1 MSRLHPSGSGEAS
14 PGRLPSGFGGQ
25 DSGARPSANDG
36 AAAQDER
43 VRAVVDMGFTERQAR
58 FLVLVMRHAGVCL
71 PRQYA
76 GFGGIANGGRKCNAF
91 FARLLRRGLA
101 TAIPCVHNRARLY
114 HVQARGLY
122 AAIGEGSSRYR
133 RPVPAGRT
141 AERLMLLDAVLTTPD
156 LDWLTTAADK
166 RAYLARLTAS
176 APPEPAADPPAD
188 PPSREVRDLPGTLL
202 IGIDGNGRIVLLYLA
217 TDPWTERFR
226 TFLLGHAQLLRV
238 APAWTIR
245 LAFPHPLE
253 HFYSACQAVIHEELE
268 SPLHPAT
275 VSELQWFFEHR
286 RQSEAGEPLHPMTK
300 GFLNV
305 GYKVFG
311 EPRFSAMYHRWQRY
325 GNIVFEGI
333 SSPTIAEAI
342 DAGRGTVECLVL
354 THAYRHLSPLV
365 AEAPSAPARVGE
377 GLRREPHPQKMRPH
391 ALNPRPQPPA
401 EEMLSIREQCERD
414 WHRLNEFHKAQK
426 AQGVTS

>member
-1 MSRLHPSGSGEAS
+1 
-14 PGRLPSGFGGQ
+14 
-25 DSGARPSANDG
+25 
-36 AAAQDER
+36 
-43 VRAVVDMGFTERQAR
+43 MGFTDRQAR
-58 FLVLVMRHAGVCL
+58 FLVLVMRHSGLCL

-76 GFGGIANGGRKCNAF
+76 GFAGIANGGRKCNAF
-91 FARLLRRGLA
+91 FARLVRRGLA
-101 TAIPCVHNRARLY
+101 TAIPCVHNRARLH
-114 HVQARGLY
+114 HVHARGLY

-141 AERLMLLDAVLTTPD
+141 VERLMLLDAVLSTPD
-156 LDWLTTAADK
+156 LDWLTTAADE
-166 RAYLARLTAS
+166 RACLARLTAS

-188 PPSREVRDLPGTLL
+188 PPPRDARDLPGTLP

-226 TFLLGHAQLLRV
+226 TFLLAHAKLLRI

-268 SPLHPAT
+268 SALHPAT
-275 VSELQWFFEHR
+275 VGELQWFFEHR

-305 GYKVFG
+305 GYKVFN

-325 GNIVFEGI
+325 GNTVFEGI

-354 THAYRHLSPLV
+354 RQAYRHLSPLV
-365 AEAPSAPARVGE
+365 TSAPSRPARVAE
-377 GLRREPHPQKMRPH
+377 GLRRGPHPQNTRPH
-391 ALNPRPQPPA
+391 VLNPRPQPPA
-401 EEMLSIREQCERD
+401 KETLSIREQCERD
-414 WHRLNEFHKAQK
+414 WHRLNEFYKAQK
-426 AQGVTS
+426 AQGVAP

>member
-1 MSRLHPSGSGEAS
+1 MTRLRPSGLDEAT
-14 PGRLPSGFGGQ
+14 
-25 DSGARPSANDG
+25 
-36 AAAQDER
+36 DER
-43 VRAVVDMGFTERQAR
+43 VRAVADMGFTERQAR
-58 FLVLVMRHAGVCL
+58 FLALVIRHAGVCL

-76 GFGGIANGGRKCNAF
+76 GFAGIANGGRKCNAF
-91 FARLLRRGLA
+91 FGRLVGRGLA
-101 TAIPCVHNRARLY
+101 AAIPCVHNRARLY
-114 HVQARGLY
+114 HVHARGLY

-156 LDWLTTAADK
+156 LAWLTTAAEK
-166 RAYLARLTAS
+166 RAYLTRLTRS
-176 APPEPAADPPAD
+176 TPEPASD
-188 PPSREVRDLPGTLL
+188 PPSNQPPATVRDLPGTLP

-217 TDPWTERFR
+217 TDPWTDRFR
-226 TFLLGHAQLLRV
+226 TFLQRHARLLSV
-238 APAWTIR
+238 APTWTIR

-253 HFYSACQAVIHEELE
+253 HFYSTCQSVIHEEFE

-275 VSELQWFFEHR
+275 IGELQWFFEHR

-311 EPRFSAMYHRWQRY
+311 TPRFTEMYHRWRRH
-325 GNIVFEGI
+325 GDAVFGGI
-333 SSPTIAEAI
+333 SSPTIAEAME
-342 DAGRGTVECLVL
+342 AGRGTVECLVL

-365 AEAPSAPARVGE
+365 AEAASTPVHIGE
-377 GLRREPHPQKMRPH
+377 GLRREPHPGKMRPH
-391 ALNPRPQPPA
+391 VLNPGPQPPA
-401 EEMLSIREQCERD
+401 EEPLSIREQCERD
-414 WHRLNEFHKAQK
+414 WHRLNEFYKAQK